1 MRFETHAKMKL
12 LALLVMVVLSLLLSA
27 SHPTSAQ
34 DNAGPYAKRI
44 ACGSPTEKYSS
55 NGYVWEKDQGY
66 TGGSSAILA
75 VHNPKAPQLN
85 TLRYFQKSDGL
96 ENCYN
101 ITAPVGRY
109 LIRLFFAFGEA
120 DNAGRE
126 PQFDVSIEGT
136 LVYRMDTGWS
146 EDPEDSYQ
154 DSLVFVDDGAATIC
168 FHSSDHGNPAVASIE
183 ILQILDDAY
192 NRGVSR
198 DRNIIMKTM
207 KRVSAGARKSG
218 FGSDFRADP
227 WAGDRYW
234 QTDSSLF
241 LPGSRVN
248 SISTTQN
255 IGKFSVLPNLY
266 PMDIFQSATIT
277 TDDMQ
282 SLSYTLPVDTN
293 MRYSIWI
300 YLAEISPFVV
310 RPQDR
315 VFDILVNKKKVFTG
329 VDIVAQAPG
338 AFNALILNVTVTV
351 DVPSLALTFSPIF
364 GPIAVN
370 AFEIY
375 QLVPTDATTV
385 KTDLWAMQ
393 LLKQSLSLPASHGW
407 NGDPC
412 VPQGHTWFGVNCQ
425 FNATKN
431 SWCIHGLYLD
441 VQGVRGVLGEEI
453 GSFSG
458 IQVLNISHNTLQGSI
473 PVSIGNLSSLV
484 ILDLSHNQLNGSVPE
499 TLGTLPNLKKL
510 LLNDNQLS
518 GEVPSTLGASALR
531 GANLNF
537 ANNDEL
543 CGVGLR
549 PCVSTSNRK
558 SAALRVTAF
567 VVVLVIALM
576 AGCGFII
583 WKRRSN
589 MARAQKLARGAP
601 YAKARTTFVRDV
613 QMARTVLTDHFRPVH
628 RDPGPYVPSQ
638 SSTLLGSS

>member
-218 FGSDFRADP
+218 FGSDFRADA

-255 IGKFSVLPNLY
+255 I
-266 PMDIFQSATIT
+266 
-277 TDDMQ
+277 
-282 SLSYTLPVDTN
+282 
-293 MRYSIWI
+293 
-300 YLAEISPFVV
+300 EISPFVV

-510 LLNDNQLS
+510 
-518 GEVPSTLGASALR
+518 
-531 GANLNF
+531 
-537 ANNDEL
+537 
-543 CGVGLR
+543 
-549 PCVSTSNRK
+549 
-558 SAALRVTAF
+558 
-567 VVVLVIALM
+567 
-576 AGCGFII
+576 
-583 WKRRSN
+583 
-589 MARAQKLARGAP
+589 
-601 YAKARTTFVRDV
+601 
-613 QMARTVLTDHFRPVH
+613 
-628 RDPGPYVPSQ
+628 
-638 SSTLLGSS
+638 